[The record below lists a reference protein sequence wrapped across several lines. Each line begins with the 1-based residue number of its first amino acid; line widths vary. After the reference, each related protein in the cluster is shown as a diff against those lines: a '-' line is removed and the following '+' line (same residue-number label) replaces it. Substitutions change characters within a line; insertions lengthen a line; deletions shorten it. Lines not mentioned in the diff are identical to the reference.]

1 MPVSY
6 AIPPEMSI
14 FRSRAL
20 DVRFVFRYNKNE
32 SRTHFIATDFKIER
46 NFL

>member
-32 SRTHFIATDFKIER
+32 SKLILIAIER
-46 NFL
+46 NIP